1 MIFGFY
7 YRFYRLTKNKYIS
20 TALAY
25 GARFVYFMRYLL
37 KKLFLKKETVVLD
50 LAHAMKILEAASPD
64 PMGRPG
70 YDNGETEEDL
80 DLSGYSVLREVEG
93 LFQQV
98 QLDESRT
105 CVFWNEDVDLPSDIL
120 YEYGMEK

>member
-1 MIFGFY
+1 MLKRIAHIEPME
-7 YRFYRLTKNKYIS
+7 N
-20 TALAY
+20 
-25 GARFVYFMRYLL
+25 YLL
-37 KKLFLKKETVVLD
+37 NVKFDDGKSV
-50 LAHAMKILEAASPD
+50 I
-64 PMGRPG
+64 
-70 YDNGETEEDL
+70 YDVKEDL
-80 DLSGYSVLREVEG
+80 DLPGYSVLREVEG

>member
-1 MIFGFY
+1 MIIRIKEVKPLCDF
-7 YRFYRLTKNKYIS
+7 RLS
-20 TALAY
+20 
-25 GARFVYFMRYLL
+25 V
-37 KKLFLKKETVVLD
+37 LFDDGKSV
-50 LAHAMKILEAASPD
+50 I
-64 PMGRPG
+64 
-70 YDNGETEEDL
+70 YDVKEDL
-80 DLSGYSVLREVEG
+80 DLPGYSVLREVEG